1 MRFFCLLLLLATL
14 TGGFKS
20 KTKHSSKGSVSSSE
34 DDKRSKGSSS
44 KFPPKSGSSSSSE
57 SDCQDIYSQISANPE
72 KVCSKK
78 FLAIYKSLIANTP
91 TDANATACDIVVA
104 CLRANT
110 TFPDQPTTQNCLSVA
125 IKVQEEI
132 SSGNLG
138 KPNPNP
144 GPACGQ
150 DVTEKYCNLEA
161 VQGVLKGCSTGN
173 DCCSKCCDEDLCGDF
188 NCETCPAC
196 LSNRGIFTLRGGE
209 QKRGD
214 ELKLYDKV
222 LVNLKGDFEPII
234 LFRHADT
241 VSLELKPFIRL
252 SLDNGLTVDATPNHF
267 TDTLIL
273 FKDVAVGNKI
283 SGATVT
289 HVEEVL
295 NSGNLSPKT
304 PSGTIVVNGVVVSC
318 YAFDERFAMFINPS
332 TFVALSKA
340 GVWVLSWF
348 PSTVT
353 VALYGLYEKG
363 LDMH

>member
-1 MRFFCLLLLLATL
+1 MYMDF
-14 TGGFKS
+14 
-20 KTKHSSKGSVSSSE
+20 
-34 DDKRSKGSSS
+34 
-44 KFPPKSGSSSSSE
+44 
-57 SDCQDIYSQISANPE
+57 
-72 KVCSKK
+72 
-78 FLAIYKSLIANTP
+78 IANTP
-91 TDANATACDIVVA
+91 TDANATACDSVVA
-104 CLRANT
+104 HLRANT
-110 TFPDQPTTQNCLSVA
+110 TFVDQPTTKECLYVTS
-125 IKVQEEI
+125 KVKEI
-132 SSGNLG
+132 FSTNLG
-138 KPNPNP
+138 TIGWVDNN
-144 GPACGQ
+144 G
-150 DVTEKYCNLEA
+150 
-161 VQGVLKGCSTGN
+161 
-173 DCCSKCCDEDLCGDF
+173 
-188 NCETCPAC
+188 C
-196 LSNRGIFTLRGGE
+196 LSNDGIFTLRGGE

-214 ELKLYDKV
+214 EVKLYDEV
-222 LVNLKGDFEPII
+222 LVNLKGNFEPIF
-234 LFRHADT
+234 LFRHAAT
-241 VSLELKPFIRL
+241 VSRELKPFIRL
-252 SLDNGLTVDATPNHF
+252 SLDNGKTVDATPNHF
-267 TDTLIL
+267 TDTLVL

>member
-1 MRFFCLLLLLATL
+1 ML
-14 TGGFKS
+14 
-20 KTKHSSKGSVSSSE
+20 
-34 DDKRSKGSSS
+34 
-44 KFPPKSGSSSSSE
+44 
-57 SDCQDIYSQISANPE
+57 
-72 KVCSKK
+72 
-78 FLAIYKSLIANTP
+78 NT
-91 TDANATACDIVVA
+91 DECFGICCNNGEFWGKCAC
-104 CLRANT
+104 
-110 TFPDQPTTQNCLSVA
+110 
-125 IKVQEEI
+125 
-132 SSGNLG
+132 
-138 KPNPNP
+138 
-144 GPACGQ
+144 
-150 DVTEKYCNLEA
+150 
-161 VQGVLKGCSTGN
+161 
-173 DCCSKCCDEDLCGDF
+173 
-188 NCETCPAC
+188 C
-196 LSNRGIFTLRGGE
+196 LSNDGIFTLRGGE

-252 SLDNGLTVDATPNHF
+252 SLDNGKTVDATPNHF
-267 TDTLIL
+267 TDTLVL

-353 VALYGLYEKG
+353 LALYGLYEKG